1 MPEPLPITF
10 INGVPPD
17 DYCPESHAA
26 LVTYILSL
34 IEAEVPGPY
43 TIWNFGSTVPLVADQ
58 DRPWM
63 RLDAEGRPD
72 GPYVFYNSQWVRKH
86 PVPHGPNGVRQI
98 WTGTPDELKTFDG
111 GEDATVGDST
121 GPFWE
126 IDTDFAARIPMGVG
140 TTAGGQAIDIAT
152 SYGADEVTLAAGQLP
167 EHFHYMAVGTA
178 NGAAGPLLSA
188 AHSLSYSGG
197 GMGSENYNL
206 LGLDVTTNVPNVG
219 QTSKAGSATPTEVSI
234 LPPVRGVYFIKRTAR
249 RFYLA
254 T

>member
-43 TIWNFGSTVPLVADQ
+43 TIWNYGSTVPAVADQ
-58 DRPWM
+58 DRPWL
-63 RLDAEGRPD
+63 RLDAEGRPE
-72 GPYVFYNSQWVRKH
+72 GVYKFYNSQWVR
-86 PVPHGPNGVRQI
+86 PHLIPPDSGFRDI
-98 WTGTPDELKTFDG
+98 WVGTPEELKTEDG
-111 GEDATVGDST
+111 GEDAAVGETT

-140 TTAGGQAIDIAT
+140 TTAGGQAIDLGT
-152 SYGADEVTLAAGQLP
+152 SYGADELMLAAGNLP
-167 EHFHYMAVGTA
+167 EHFHYVAVGTA
-178 NGAAGPLLSA
+178 NGGGGPLLSA
-188 AHSLSYSGG
+188 THALSYSGG
-197 GMGSENYNL
+197 GFGAENYNL
-206 LGLDVTTNVPNVG
+206 VGLDITSNIPNVG
-219 QTSKAGSATPTEVSI
+219 QTSKTGSATPTEVSI